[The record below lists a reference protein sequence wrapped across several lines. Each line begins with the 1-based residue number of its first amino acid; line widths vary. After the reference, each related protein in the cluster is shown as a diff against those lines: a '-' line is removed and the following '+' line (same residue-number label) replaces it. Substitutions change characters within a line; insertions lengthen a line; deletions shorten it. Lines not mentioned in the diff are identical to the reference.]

1 MMKLEGN
8 QRQLF
13 FALKGLYIN
22 SPVQVT
28 KERRPGLKDHPVHC
42 PRLKLAKSV
51 ILISDRMDSSF
62 MFRYFLKIGIICLF
76 FCLTTV
82 AAKADKSQRLRKKA
96 NQASVEFAKKASVGT
111 VYQFKVDTL
120 IVSPAAKTLKLE
132 MDPVFSYIPF
142 RPENTLQYNQDF
154 KQLLGRKFRNYSV
167 SIESMKKEIQELIPN
182 FYRDHSVAIDAK
194 RLSQSINTKLPV
206 VRNISANT
214 SFPEGLSNRNIA
226 LWHSHGWYYENTLD
240 RWEWQRARVFLTV
253 EDIWTMSFVVPYI
266 TPMLENAG
274 AQVFLPR
281 ERDTQIHEII
291 IDADG
296 STKGSVYQELGET
309 LQDGKEKGFGLVP
322 FLLEGENP
330 FQMGGTRQMNAQ
342 QNGTSR
348 VVYTP
353 DIPESGEYAVYVSY
367 IRNDENVTDAHYAVN
382 HSGGKTE
389 FLVNQTIGGTWIYLG
404 TFRFDKG
411 TNGKIE
417 LTNQSN
423 ETGKLVS
430 VDAVRFGGGMGN
442 VVRGSADD
450 MDKLLKLRDV
460 QGFALDSSKWLPFA
474 SQRPRYQEGA
484 RYYLQYAGMPDT
496 LVYILNKAK
505 VDYSNRGKDAAAFAK
520 REAGKDD
527 YKDDY
532 QSRGEWVNY
541 LMGAPNGPKSNP
553 NVKGLGIP
561 VDMALAFHTDAGT
574 TPDSTIIGTL
584 MIYDTT
590 NGPDVFTNGQS
601 RWASRDL
608 ADIVQTQVV
617 GDLQKLHFPQW
628 TRRGMWNKQYSE
640 AARPKV
646 PTILSELLSHQNFA
660 DMALAY
666 DPRFKFDVSRAYY
679 KGILKFLAFQNG
691 QKYTVQPLPVDHFQ
705 MKMESKAIRLSWTPL
720 TDELEPTAIA
730 KSYKIYTRIEN
741 GGFDNGREVNEP
753 SYLYSD
759 LNPGVI
765 YSFKVTAMNEGGES
779 FPSEILACSLPTDN
793 RNPVLIVNAF
803 DRICGPATFDNG
815 KEAGFRTSEDEGVAY
830 KKDIAFIGEQY
841 DFDRKS
847 PWKDDDD
854 SGFGSSH
861 ADQETRIVQ
870 GNSFDYPL
878 VHGQAFRNNGFGF
891 ISMSDEAFEQ
901 KNWNATDFSVLDIIF
916 GEEKTT
922 KPLYGLQ
929 KKDFTL
935 FTPEMRQAISGFTSG
950 ENARLFLSGAYIG
963 TDLDLCGDT
972 LARHFAAD
980 VLHYRQMTNH
990 ASKSGCVYPVNDVKS
1005 DFSTEFRFVQ
1015 DYNPNIYKVESPDA
1029 IEPKGENAKVLFRY
1043 KGDNKTAGICFD
1055 GNYHSVI
1062 LGFPFETITTD
1073 RQRDE
1078 LMGQMLKYWGLK
1090 E

>member
-1 MMKLEGN
+1 MKYRFL
-8 QRQLF
+8 
-13 FALKGLYIN
+13 
-22 SPVQVT
+22 S
-28 KERRPGLKDHPVHC
+28 
-42 PRLKLAKSV
+42 
-51 ILISDRMDSSF
+51 ILN
-62 MFRYFLKIGIICLF
+62 IGVLLICLA
-76 FCLTTV
+76 TISAV
-82 AAKADKSQRLRKKA
+82 AQTKKLIRKA
-96 NQASVEFAKKASVGT
+96 NKASVEFARKASEETGYKFKKDT
-111 VYQFKVDTL
+111 VVVF
-120 IVSPAAKTLKLE
+120 PEAKTVALKMKDE
-132 MDPVFSYIPF
+132 FSYIPF
-142 RPENTLQYNQDF
+142 RIENTQQYNQYF

-167 SIESMKKEIQELIPN
+167 SIETMGKDIQQLIPN
-182 FYRDHSVAIDAK
+182 LYRDQSVAVDAK
-194 RLSQSINTKLPV
+194 RLSQSKSTKLPV
-206 VRNISANT
+206 VRNISANNQFT
-214 SFPEGLSNRNIA
+214 EGLANRNIA

-274 AQVFLPR
+274 AQVFFPR
-281 ERDTQIHEII
+281 ERDTQTHEII

-309 LQDGKEKGFGLVP
+309 LQDGKEMGFGLKVP

-330 FQMGGTRQMNAQ
+330 FQMGGTRLMNAQ
-342 QNGTSR
+342 KNATTQ
-348 VVYTP
+348 VIYTP
-353 DIPESGEYAVYVSY
+353 KISESGEYAVYVSY
-367 IRNDENVTDAHYAVN
+367 VRNDENVTDAHYTVYHA
-382 HSGGKTE
+382 GGKTE
-389 FLVNQTIGGTWIYLG
+389 FLVNQTIGGETWIYLG
-404 TFRFDKG
+404 TFRFEKG
-411 TNGKIE
+411 MNGKVE

-423 ETGKLVS
+423 ETGKRVS

-442 VVRGSADD
+442 VVRGSVDD

-484 RYYLQYAGMPDT
+484 RYYLQYAGMPDS

-520 REAGKDD
+520 REAGKND

-532 QSRGEWVNY
+532 QCRGEWVNY
-541 LMGAPNGPKSNP
+541 LMGAPNGPTGNP
-553 NVKGLGIP
+553 EAKGLGIP

-590 NGPDVFTNGQS
+590 YGSDAFANGQS

-617 GDLQKLHFPQW
+617 GDLQKLYFPQW
-628 TRRGMWNKQYSE
+628 TRRPMWNKQYSE

-646 PTILSELLSHQNFA
+646 PTVLSELLSHQNFA

-691 QKYTVQPLPVDHFQ
+691 QKYAVQPLPVDHFQ
-705 MKMESKAIRLSWTPL
+705 MKMEGKAIRLSWTPV

-730 KSYKIYTRIEN
+730 KSYKVYTRIEN

-759 LNPGVI
+759 LKPGVI

-779 FPSEILACSLPTDN
+779 FSSEILACSLPTDN
-793 RNPVLIVNAF
+793 QNPVLIVNAF

-815 KEAGFRTSEDEGVAY
+815 KEAGFRMGEDEGVAY
-830 KKDIAFIGEQY
+830 KKDVAFIGEQY

-854 SGFGSSH
+854 SGFGSCH
-861 ADQETRIVQ
+861 ADQETRVVQ

-878 VHGQAFRNNGFGF
+878 VHGQAFRNNGLGF

-901 KNWNATDFSVLDIIF
+901 KNWKSIDFSALDIIF

-922 KPLYGLQ
+922 KPLYGIQ

-935 FTPEMRQAISGFTSG
+935 FTSEMRQAISEYTSG
-950 ENARLFLSGAYIG
+950 EKAKLFLSGAYIG

-972 LARHFAAD
+972 LARHFASE
-980 VLHYRQMTNH
+980 VLHYRFMTNH
-990 ASKSGCVYPVNDVKS
+990 ATKSGCIYPVNAMADQFPGKYL
-1005 DFSTEFRFVQ
+1005 FVQ
-1015 DYNPNIYKVESPDA
+1015 EYNPKIYKVESPDA
-1029 IEPKGENAKVLFRY
+1029 IEPKGKDAKVLFRY
-1043 KGDNKTAGICFD
+1043 GGDNKTAGVCFD

-1062 LGFPFETITTD
+1062 LGFSFETITTEQ
-1073 RQRDE
+1073 QRDE
-1078 LMGQMLKYWGLK
+1078 LMGQILKYWGLK

>member
-1 MMKLEGN
+1 MKIEIVL
-8 QRQLF
+8 
-13 FALKGLYIN
+13 
-22 SPVQVT
+22 
-28 KERRPGLKDHPVHC
+28 
-42 PRLKLAKSV
+42 
-51 ILISDRMDSSF
+51 
-62 MFRYFLKIGIICLF
+62 LF
-76 FCLTTV
+76 FCLATF
-82 AAKADKSQRLRKKA
+82 AAKADKSQRLLKKA
-96 NQASVEFAKKASVGT
+96 NKASVEFAKKASVGT

-120 IVSPAAKTLKLE
+120 IVNTAAKTLKLE

-142 RPENTLQYNQDF
+142 RPENALQFNTDF
-154 KQLLGRKFRNYSV
+154 KHLLGRKFRKYSV
-167 SIESMKKEIQELIPN
+167 SIESMGKEIQELIPN
-182 FYRDHSVAIDAK
+182 LYRDHSVVIDAK
-194 RLSQSINTKLPV
+194 RLSQSVNTKLPV
-206 VRNISANT
+206 VRNSSANT
-214 SFPEGLSNRNIA
+214 NFPEGLSNRNIA

-281 ERDTQIHEII
+281 ERDTQTHEII

-296 STKGSVYQELGET
+296 SSKGSVYQELGET
-309 LQDGKEKGFGLVP
+309 LQDGKDRGFGLKVP

-330 FQMGGTRQMNAQ
+330 FLMGGTRNMKAQ
-342 QNGTSR
+342 KTISSR

-353 DIPESGEYAVYVSY
+353 EIPESGEYAVYVSY
-367 IRNDENVTDAHYAVN
+367 VRNDENVTDAHYTVY

-389 FLVNQTIGGTWIYLG
+389 FLVNQTIGGETWIYLG

-423 ETGKLVS
+423 ETGKRVS
-430 VDAVRFGGGMGN
+430 VDAVRLGGGMGN
-442 VVRGSADD
+442 VVRGRADD
-450 MDKLLKLRDV
+450 MEKLMKLRDD

-541 LMGAPNGPKSNP
+541 LLGAPNGPKGNP
-553 NVKGLGIP
+553 DVKGLGIP

-574 TPDSTIIGTL
+574 TPDSTIVGTL

-590 NGPDVFTNGQS
+590 NGPDSFKNGQS

-608 ADIVQTQVV
+608 ADIVQSQVV
-617 GDLQKLHFPQW
+617 GDLQKLYFPQW

-646 PTILSELLSHQNFA
+646 PTVLSELLSHQNFA

-679 KGILKFLAFQNG
+679 KGILKFLVFQNG
-691 QKYTVQPLPVDHFQ
+691 QKYAVQPLPVDHFQ
-705 MKMESKAIRLSWTPL
+705 MKMEGKAIRLSWTPVS
-720 TDELEPTAIA
+720 DELEPTAIA

-753 SYLYSD
+753 SYLYTD
-759 LNPGVI
+759 LKSGVI

-793 RNPVLIVNAF
+793 QKPVLIVNAF

-815 KEAGFRTSEDEGVAY
+815 KEAGFRMDEDEGVAY
-830 KKDIAFIGEQY
+830 KNDIGFIGEQY

-854 SGFGSSH
+854 SGWGSSH
-861 ADQETRIVQ
+861 ADQETRVVQ

-901 KNWNATDFSVLDIIF
+901 KVWNVTDFSALDIIF

-922 KPLYGLQ
+922 KPLYGIQ

-935 FTPEMRQAISGFTSG
+935 FTPEMRQAISEYTSG
-950 ENARLFLSGAYIG
+950 GKAKVFLSGAYIG

-990 ASKSGCVYPVNDVKS
+990 ASKSGCIYPVNDVKS
-1005 DFSTEFRFVQ
+1005 DFSKEFYFVQ
-1015 DYNPNIYKVESPDA
+1015 DYDPNIYKVESPDA

-1078 LMGQMLKYWGLK
+1078 LMGQILKYWGLK
-1090 E
+1090 